1 MSACRLIPKPNNPP
15 AISATITLKQS
26 SDWAKLGV
34 FDGWGDM
41 KDLLNRFK
49 NESSE
54 KQYNDFAMRW
64 NDFGAA

>member
-1 MSACRLIPKPNNPP
+1 
-15 AISATITLKQS
+15 
-26 SDWAKLGV
+26 
-34 FDGWGDM
+34 M

-64 NDFGAA
+64 YDFDVALDWKAH

>member
-1 MSACRLIPKPNNPP
+1 MTEQN
-15 AISATITLKQS
+15 
-26 SDWAKLGV
+26 WGV

-64 NDFGAA
+64 NDFEVE